1 MKKKQKAKT
10 FIEMAEEKGFP
21 MTWHSVLFVL
31 KMFLVVR
38 CVVTFATSFMNES
51 GLYRNVDQMFYVLMS
66 IFLVLSLWKH
76 DHKIGVVLYYVFLVL
91 EAIQTILVY
100 VVAMQGGLAIPDMGT
115 KLFSLL
121 AGTLAMAIPTAVYYA
136 KRWKILL

>member
-1 MKKKQKAKT
+1 MKKKQIKKT
-10 FIEMAEEKGFP
+10 FIETAEEKGFP

-31 KMFLVVR
+31 KLFLVVR
-38 CVVTFATSFMNES
+38 CVVTFATSFMNDG
-51 GLYRNVDQMFYVLMS
+51 GLYRNVDQLFYVLMS
-66 IFLVLSLWKH
+66 ISLVLSLWKH
-76 DHKIGVVLYYVFLVL
+76 DHKTGVVLYYAFLVL
-91 EAIQTILVY
+91 EAVQTVLVY
-100 VVAMQGGLAIPDMGT
+100 VAAMQSGIAIPDRET